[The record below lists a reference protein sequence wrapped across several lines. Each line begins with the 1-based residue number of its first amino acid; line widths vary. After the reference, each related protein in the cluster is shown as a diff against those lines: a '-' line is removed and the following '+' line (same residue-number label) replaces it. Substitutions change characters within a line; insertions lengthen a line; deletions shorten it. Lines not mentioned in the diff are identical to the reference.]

1 MHYLYDRDDAFV
13 NTYIQAGHVVLQHGS
28 FSLSRLKKKKKKRL
42 DCGILLLLITNNLNV
57 VIVNMLDRSGVPGI
71 PCATSFDVPRHPRCF
86 RSSFTE
92 DSLVSPPKQ
101 PDVHLLFDPAMWR
114 IHLQP
119 PCVMM
124 MQNSMPDTFDER

>member
-1 MHYLYDRDDAFV
+1 MHYLYDSDNAFV
-13 NTYIQAGHVVLQHGS
+13 NTYIQAGHVALQHGS
-28 FSLSRLKKKKKKRL
+28 FSLSRLKKKQNKM

-57 VIVNMLDRSGVPGI
+57 VIVNMLDRFWGPGY
-71 PCATSFDVPRHPRCF
+71 PLCGFLRRP
-86 RSSFTE
+86 
-92 DSLVSPPKQ
+92 SLPSVLQVEFHRRFSRPKQ

-124 MQNSMPDTFDER
+124 MMQNTMPDTFDER